1 LTKGGRR
8 IEMNSAQIYINGLEL
23 NPNLYLK
30 NKVKLL

>member
-1 LTKGGRR
+1 
-8 IEMNSAQIYINGLEL
+8 MNSAQIYINGLEL